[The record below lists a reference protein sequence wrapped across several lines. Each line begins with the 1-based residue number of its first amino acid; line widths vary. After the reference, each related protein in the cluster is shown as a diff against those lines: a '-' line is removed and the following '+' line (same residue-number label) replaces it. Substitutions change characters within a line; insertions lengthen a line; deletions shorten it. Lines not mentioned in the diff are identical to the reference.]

1 MNGNGFTVQSPN
13 KKINVEIDYEKCIK
27 QLLEQKYLALSS
39 MNDIDKEY
47 DSLMDKKEKKE
58 TSKKKKSFKNKNN
71 RLGIYY

>member
-39 MNDIDKEY
+39 MNDIDKDNQE
-47 DSLMDKKEKKE
+47 KEEEKDGE
-58 TSKKKKSFKNKNN
+58 ENSEKKKKKK
-71 RLGIYY
+71 